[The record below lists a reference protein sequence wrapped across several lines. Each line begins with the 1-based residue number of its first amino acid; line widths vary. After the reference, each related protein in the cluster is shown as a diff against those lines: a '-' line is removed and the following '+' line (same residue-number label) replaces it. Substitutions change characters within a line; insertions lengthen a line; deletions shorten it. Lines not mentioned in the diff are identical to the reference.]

1 MTKNM
6 AKETK
11 MEACMFEPVSPD
23 HAVSPAIVL
32 KGHLKGEGD
41 GPWHAH
47 LKAEL
52 LCSGDRVVTVITEEG
67 MWVTPPQKAV
77 WILPGVK
84 HMINCPT
91 SFTLLALYCVPELA
105 PRREKCCVVTM
116 DALMRELME
125 AAAVF
130 GDDYARNGSEARLM
144 TVLLDRL
151 SILPVAPLSLT
162 YPKDERAQ
170 KLARLM
176 AADIGGADS
185 ITRLASECG
194 LSSRTASRI
203 FIAETGLP
211 PAQWRGQLRILEA
224 MRRLGRG
231 ESVTTVA
238 LESGYHDVSSFISFF
253 KKSTGQTPARF
264 SKI

>member
-1 MTKNM
+1 
-6 AKETK
+6 
-11 MEACMFEPVSPD
+11 MFEPVNPD
-23 HAVSPAIVL
+23 YSRSPAIVL
-32 KGHLKGEGD
+32 KGYLKGEGD

-47 LKAEL
+47 TKAEL
-52 LCSGDRVVTVITEEG
+52 LCPSDRVVTVITEEG
-67 MWVTPPQKAV
+67 MWVTPPQRAV

-84 HMINCPT
+84 HTITCPT
-91 SFTLLALYCVPELA
+91 SFTLLALYCAPELT

-125 AAAVF
+125 AAAIF
-130 GDDYARNGSEARLM
+130 GDGYDQNGPEARLM
-144 TVLLDRL
+144 AVLLDHL
-151 SILPVAPLSLT
+151 GILPVAPLSLT

-170 KLARLM
+170 KLARRM
-176 AADIGGADS
+176 SADISSADS
-185 ITRLASECG
+185 IARLASECG
-194 LSSRTASRI
+194 FSARTATRI
-203 FIAETGLP
+203 FIEETGLP

-238 LESGYHDVSSFISFF
+238 LESGYQDASSFISFF